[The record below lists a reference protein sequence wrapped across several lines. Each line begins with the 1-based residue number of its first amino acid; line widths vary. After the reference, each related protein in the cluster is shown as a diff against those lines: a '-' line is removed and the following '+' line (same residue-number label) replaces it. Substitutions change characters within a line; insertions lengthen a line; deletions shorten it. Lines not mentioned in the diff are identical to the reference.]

1 MTNRFL
7 VVGFVAILVGLLSSG
22 CGNIDITKR
31 RYMPGYHLELG
42 GKHQI
47 LKPKAESHSTSTA
60 RLNDNA
66 LMETAPALASI
77 PSSYDESAPE
87 MDGNLTAASTAGI
100 APSAMP
106 KKTSKIERL
115 TTEVVLEP
123 MRQLKHD
130 KLSSALR
137 RSVFA
142 EEGDEKYGW
151 SVVGIIAMALSVI
164 AFIALLVGIVTLIS
178 GGAFWFV
185 PLILGF
191 IFGLVGMIL
200 GMVGVRQTKAGGKK
214 GRAFAIIGMILGI
227 VSFAASL
234 IALVAGL
241 VITLRDGNGIFGN

>member
-1 MTNRFL
+1 MINRFL
-7 VVGFVAILVGLLSSG
+7 LGGFVAILIGLLSSG
-22 CGNIDITKR
+22 CGNMDITKR
-31 RYMPGYHLELG
+31 RYMPGYHVELG
-42 GKHQI
+42 GKHQSM
-47 LKPKAESHSTSTA
+47 KPKAEGASEATI

-66 LMETAPALASI
+66 LMETSPDLASI
-77 PSSYDESAPE
+77 PSNYDGSAPE
-87 MDGNLTAASTAGI
+87 MDGNLTAASTAGFT
-100 APSAMP
+100 PSAMP
-106 KKTSKIERL
+106 KKVGKIERV

-137 RSVFA
+137 RSVFP

-164 AFIALLVGIVTLIS
+164 AFIALLLGIITLIT
-178 GGAFWFV
+178 GGSFWFV

-200 GMVGVRQTKAGGKK
+200 GIVGVRQTKAGGKK

-227 VSFAASL
+227 VSFAVSL
-234 IALVAGL
+234 IALVVGL

>member
-7 VVGFVAILVGLLSSG
+7 VGGFVAILIGLLSSG
-22 CGNIDITKR
+22 CGNMDITKR
-31 RYMPGYHLELG
+31 RYMPGYHVELG
-42 GKHQI
+42 GKHQP
-47 LKPKAESHSTSTA
+47 LKPKTEGASEATIRS
-60 RLNDNA
+60 NDNA
-66 LMETAPALASI
+66 LMETATNLASI
-77 PSSYDESAPE
+77 PSSNDVSAPE
-87 MDGNLTAASTAGI
+87 MDGNLTAASTKGI
-100 APSAMP
+100 APIAMP
-106 KKTSKIERL
+106 KKASKFERL

-164 AFIALLVGIVTLIS
+164 AFIALLLGIITLIT
-178 GGAFWFV
+178 GGTFWVV

-200 GMVGVRQTKAGGKK
+200 GIVGVRQTKAGGKK

-227 VSFAASL
+227 VSFVVSL
-234 IALVAGL
+234 IALVVGL
-241 VITLRDGNGIFGN
+241 IITLRDGNGIFGN